1 MRTAPVLIT
10 FNGCFQLD
18 CQFSNNRTQAVK
30 HGKQISE
37 FLQITASR
45 PIIQGSGIGQSM
57 YIAYAADLRTL
68 SALDL
73 LFKYAEDTTLL
84 VPENTVTP
92 LVDEFQHILSWAH
105 RSRLKITTLKRK
117 KLFFT
122 SRIHEISLDQV
133 LSLTLYEQVSSAKLL
148 GFICSET
155 LTSLSPSEHVDY
167 VISMCNQRL
176 YLLNQLKKLCINWL
190 TLVFRLL
197 LCPH

>member
-10 FNGCFQLD
+10 FNGVFNWIANFLT
-18 CQFSNNRTQAVK
+18 NRTQAVK

-68 SALDL
+68 SVLDL

-84 VPENTVTP
+84 VPENTDTP
-92 LVDEFQHILSWAH
+92 LEDEFQHILSWAH
-105 RSRLKITTLKRK
+105 RNRLKITTLKRK

-155 LTSLSPSEHVDY
+155 LSPSEHVDY

-176 YLLNQLKKLCINWL
+176 YLLNQLKKLCIN
-190 TLVFRLL
+190 
-197 LCPH
+197 